1 MKIRLAIIVMG
12 LLLVSCSEYSDNKK
26 IEKIK
31 KCADPNPNSGW
42 EVDKNG
48 NIKVGL
54 LSPELREKIDP
65 ADLYEDDYLIK
76 FDSLSLE
83 TKFRDKAYETI
94 WSNCER
100 ELSLTP
106 IKFKEKYLK

>member
-1 MKIRLAIIVMG
+1 MKKLLAIIILG

-26 IEKIK
+26 IKKIK
-31 KCADPNPNSGW
+31 ICADPNPYSGW
-42 EVDKNG
+42 VVDKNE
-48 NIKVGL
+48 NIVVGL
-54 LSPELREKIDP
+54 LSLELREKIDP
-65 ADLYEDDYLIK
+65 LNLYPDHHLIK

-83 TKFRDKAYETI
+83 TKFRDKAYEKI
-94 WSNCER
+94 WTECER

>member
-1 MKIRLAIIVMG
+1 MKKLSGTIVLG
-12 LLLVSCSEYSDNKK
+12 LLLMSCSEYSDNKK

-42 EVDKNG
+42 VVDKNG

-54 LSPELREKIDP
+54 LSTELRKEIDP
-65 ADLYEDDYLIK
+65 LNLHADDYLIK

-83 TKFRDKAYETI
+83 RKFRDKVYETI
-94 WSNCER
+94 WSECER